1 MEQVRPGGISLSS
14 LFQYW
19 WNEKKKE
26 QKKLQPF
33 LILEFVPAARPRR
46 LGGQECA
53 LQCSRG
59 HVSPTECVVRL
70 VAHVSSS
77 GISYLKPDEEIS

>member
-14 LFQYW
+14 LFHTG
-19 WNEKKKE
+19 ETTKKE

-33 LILEFVPAARPRR
+33 LILEFVPAARAWR

-77 GISYLKPDEEIS
+77 GTFYLKPDDEIS